1 MDKLHIVKLGGGL
14 LEDSRATATALASF
28 HALSGHKILVHGG
41 GSQASV
47 VCEKLGIEPKMH
59 NGRRITDDDT
69 LEVAVMVYAGLANK
83 TVVAG
88 LQKLGTNAIGV
99 SGADANLIQANK
111 RPLQDIDYGWAGDI
125 HSVNTPS
132 LKAILSIGL
141 SPVFCAITHDQNGQL
156 LNTNADTIA
165 ATIASALAT
174 DYEVHLHYC
183 FGHAG
188 VLKDIK
194 DENSVIPTI
203 QVGEVDELLHKGI
216 IADGMLPKLQ
226 NAVMALQH
234 GVQAVTIEKPA
245 TVHDEQALKT
255 TVIGWV
261 QST

>member
-14 LEDSRATATALASF
+14 LEDSSAEATALASF
-28 HALSGHKILVHGG
+28 HTLTGHKILVHGG

-47 VCEKLGIEPKMH
+47 LCEKLGIEPKMH
-59 NGRRITDDDT
+59 NGRRITDDDA
-69 LEVAVMVYAGLANK
+69 LDVAVMVYAGLANK
-83 TVVAG
+83 AVVAG
-88 LQKLGTNAIGV
+88 LQKLGTNAIGLT
-99 SGADANLIQANK
+99 GADANLIQADK
-111 RPLQDIDYGWAGDI
+111 RVVQDIDYGWAGDI
-125 HSVNTPS
+125 RSVNTAN
-132 LKAILSIGL
+132 LKALLSIGL

-165 ATIASALAT
+165 ATIASALAA

-203 QVGEVDELLHKGI
+203 QVGEVDELYHKGI

-234 GVQAVTIEKPA
+234 RVQAVTIEKPE
-245 TVHDEQALKT
+245 TVHNEQALKT
-255 TVIGWV
+255 TLIR
-261 QST
+261 

>member
-14 LEDSRATATALASF
+14 LEDSNATATALASF
-28 HALSGHKILVHGG
+28 HALTGHKILVHGG

-47 VCEKLGIEPKMH
+47 LCEKLGIEPKMH
-59 NGRRITDDDT
+59 NGRRITDDNALD
-69 LEVAVMVYAGLANK
+69 VAVMVYAGLANK

-111 RPLQDIDYGWAGDI
+111 RPVQDIDYGWAGDI
-125 HSVNTPS
+125 SSVNTKS
-132 LKAILSIGL
+132 LKAFLSIGL

-165 ATIASALAT
+165 ATVASSLVA
-174 DYEVHLHYC
+174 DYEVYLHYC

-203 QVGEVDELLHKGI
+203 EVNEVEELHHKGI

-234 GVQAVTIEKPA
+234 GVQAVTIEKPE

-255 TVIGWV
+255 TVIG
-261 QST
+261 

>member
-14 LEDSRATATALASF
+14 LESSENIKTALSSF
-28 HALSGHKILVHGG
+28 HALSGHKIFVHGG
-41 GSQASV
+41 GSQASAL
-47 VCEKLGIEPKMH
+47 CEKLGIEPKMH

-88 LQKLGTNAIGV
+88 LQKLGTNAIGLT
-99 SGADANLIQANK
+99 GADANLIQADK
-111 RPLQDIDYGWAGDI
+111 RVVQDIDYGWAGDI
-125 HSVNTPS
+125 RSVNTAN
-132 LKAILSIGL
+132 LKALLSIGL

-165 ATIASALAT
+165 ATVASALAA

-188 VLKDIK
+188 VLKDVK

-203 QVGEVDELLHKGI
+203 QVGEVDELHHKGI

-234 GVQAVTIEKPA
+234 GVQAVTIEKPE

-255 TVIGWV
+255 TVIG
-261 QST
+261 

>member
-14 LEDSRATATALASF
+14 LEDSSATATALTSF
-28 HALSGHKILVHGG
+28 HALTGHKILVHGG

-47 VCEKLGIEPKMH
+47 LCEKLGIEPKMH
-59 NGRRITDDDT
+59 NGRRITDDDA

-111 RPLQDIDYGWAGDI
+111 RPVQDIDYGWVGDVSSI
-125 HSVNTPS
+125 NTKS
-132 LKAILSIGL
+132 LTAFLSIGL

-165 ATIASALAT
+165 ATVASALAA
-174 DYEVHLHYC
+174 DYEVYLHFC
-183 FGHAG
+183 FGYAG
-188 VLKDIK
+188 VLKDIQ

-203 QVGEVDELLHKGI
+203 RVNEVDELHRRGI

-234 GVQAVTIEKPA
+234 GVQAVTIEKPE

-255 TVIGWV
+255 TVIG
-261 QST
+261 

>member
-14 LEDSRATATALASF
+14 LEDSSATATALASF

-47 VCEKLGIEPKMH
+47 LCEKLGIEPKMH
-59 NGRRITDDDT
+59 NGRRITDDNT
-69 LEVAVMVYAGLANK
+69 LDVAVMVYAGLANK

-88 LQKLGTNAIGV
+88 LQKLGTNAIGLT
-99 SGADANLIQANK
+99 GADANLIQADK
-111 RPLQDIDYGWAGDI
+111 RVVQDIDYGWAGDI
-125 HSVNTPS
+125 RSVNTAN
-132 LKAILSIGL
+132 LKALLSIGL

-165 ATIASALAT
+165 ATVASALAA

-203 QVGEVDELLHKGI
+203 QVGEVDKLHHKGI
-216 IADGMLPKLQ
+216 IADGMLPKLH
-226 NAVMALQH
+226 NGVMALQH
-234 GVQAVTIEKPA
+234 GVQAVTIEKPE
-245 TVHDEQALKT
+245 TVHNEQALKT
-255 TVIGWV
+255 TLIR
-261 QST
+261 

>member
-1 MDKLHIVKLGGGL
+1 
-14 LEDSRATATALASF
+14 
-28 HALSGHKILVHGG
+28 
-41 GSQASV
+41 
-47 VCEKLGIEPKMH
+47 
-59 NGRRITDDDT
+59 
-69 LEVAVMVYAGLANK
+69 MVYAGLANK

-88 LQKLGTNAIGV
+88 LQKLGTNAIGLT
-99 SGADANLIQANK
+99 GADANLIQADK
-111 RPLQDIDYGWAGDI
+111 RVVQDIDYGWAGDI
-125 HSVNTPS
+125 RSVNTAN
-132 LKAILSIGL
+132 LKALLSIGL

-234 GVQAVTIEKPA
+234 GVQAVTIEKPE

-255 TVIGWV
+255 TVIG
-261 QST
+261 

>member
-1 MDKLHIVKLGGGL
+1 MDKLHIVKLGGVL
-14 LEDSRATATALASF
+14 LESSENIKTALSSF
-28 HALSGHKILVHGG
+28 YALSGHKILVHGG
-41 GSQASV
+41 GSQASAL
-47 VCEKLGIEPKMH
+47 CEKLGIEPKMH

-111 RPLQDIDYGWAGDI
+111 RPVQDIDYGWAGDI
-125 HSVNTPS
+125 SSVNTES
-132 LKAILSIGL
+132 LTAFLSIGL

-165 ATIASALAT
+165 APVASALAT
-174 DYEVHLHYC
+174 DYEVYLHYC

-188 VLKDIK
+188 VLKDIQ

-203 QVGEVDELLHKGI
+203 EVNEVEELHHKGI
-216 IADGMLPKLQ
+216 ISDGMLPKLQ

-234 GVQAVTIEKPA
+234 GCLLYTSPSPR
-245 TVHDEQALKT
+245 D
-255 TVIGWV
+255 
-261 QST
+261 S

>member
-14 LEDSRATATALASF
+14 LEDSSAKATALASF
-28 HALSGHKILVHGG
+28 HALTGHKILVHGG
-41 GSQASV
+41 GSQASALSK
-47 VCEKLGIEPKMH
+47 KLGIEPKMH
-59 NGRRITDDDT
+59 NGRRITDDDA
-69 LEVAVMVYAGLANK
+69 LDVAVMVYAGLANK

-88 LQKLGTNAIGV
+88 LQKLGTNAIGLT
-99 SGADANLIQANK
+99 GADANLIQADK
-111 RPLQDIDYGWAGDI
+111 RVVQDIDYGWAGDI
-125 HSVNTPS
+125 RSVNTTN
-132 LKAILSIGL
+132 LKDLLSIGL

-165 ATIASALAT
+165 ATIASALAA

-188 VLKDIK
+188 VLIDIK

-203 QVGEVDELLHKGI
+203 QVDEVDELHHKGI

-226 NAVMALQH
+226 NSVMALQH
-234 GVQAVTIEKPA
+234 GVQAVTIEKPE

-255 TVIGWV
+255 ILIR
-261 QST
+261 

>member
-14 LEDSRATATALASF
+14 LEDSSATATALASF

-47 VCEKLGIEPKMH
+47 LCEKLGIEPKMH
-59 NGRRITDDDT
+59 NGRRITDDDA
-69 LEVAVMVYAGLANK
+69 LDVAVMVYAGLANK

-111 RPLQDIDYGWAGDI
+111 RPVQDIDYGWAGDI
-125 HSVNTPS
+125 ENVNSKGIKALLS
-132 LKAILSIGL
+132 LDI
-141 SPVFCAITHDQNGQL
+141 SPVFCAITHDKNGQL

-165 ATIASALAT
+165 ATVASALAA
-174 DYEVHLHYC
+174 DYKVYLHYC

-188 VLKDIK
+188 VLKDIEDK
-194 DENSVIPTI
+194 NSVIPTI
-203 QVGEVDELLHKGI
+203 RVNEVDDLHHKGI

-234 GVQAVTIEKPA
+234 GVQAVTIEKPE

-255 TVIGWV
+255 TVIG
-261 QST
+261 